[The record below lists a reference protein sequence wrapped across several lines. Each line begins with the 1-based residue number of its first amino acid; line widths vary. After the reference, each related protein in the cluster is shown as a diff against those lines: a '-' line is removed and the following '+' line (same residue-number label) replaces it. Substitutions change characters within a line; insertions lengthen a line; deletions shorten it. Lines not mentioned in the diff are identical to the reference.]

1 MSNFARLSL
10 IAWFGQGNQF
20 QVLFSELNSILT
32 VIFFFL
38 SRQLERTFQILS

>member
-20 QVLFSELNSILT
+20 QVFSELNSILT